1 MVVVFTE
8 MESFRDRRGKMR
20 GPSNKD
26 ESRNLASAFFNQD
39 NCLSV
44 FVAISTKFPYTFSQ
58 SNENYR
64 SLFVSYLLHFSI
76 ILTMLPKGIKLI
88 QRVDS
93 GKFFEHIRSVSVLS
107 LLTSTGSTLTVT
119 GPLE

>member
-76 ILTMLPKGIKLI
+76 ILTMLPIGYKTDTKSRLREIL
-88 QRVDS
+88 
-93 GKFFEHIRSVSVLS
+93 
-107 LLTSTGSTLTVT
+107 
-119 GPLE
+119 